1 MTDIINSG
9 FKLGIL
15 GGGQLGKMLA
25 LAAQNWELET
35 WILDASEDFPA
46 ASVCSNFVKG
56 DFNDYNDVYNFG
68 KQVDVLTIEIE
79 HVNTAALAQLEKEG
93 IIVHPSAHTLN
104 IIKDKGLQKQFYRDH
119 NIPTAPFEL
128 YENSEAILKAIS
140 EKKLKFPFCPKITDS
155 RL

>member
-1 MTDIINSG
+1 MKKIINSG

-56 DFNDYNDVYNFG
+56 DFKDFDDVYNFG

-79 HVNTAALAQLEKEG
+79 HVNTK
-93 IIVHPSAHTLN
+93 S
-104 IIKDKGLQKQFYRDH
+104 
-119 NIPTAPFEL
+119 
-128 YENSEAILKAIS
+128 SLKA
-140 EKKLKFPFCPKITDS
+140 
-155 RL
+155 